1 MKKIILITTAVLC
14 MIALSCKK
22 KCTDEFIDP
31 NKIYNGE
38 VVRYYD
44 ACSSTGLNTPP
55 YLIRVSGYS
64 LDSFVTM
71 TLPNQY
77 RIEGKRIKF
86 KIAKDTINIRN
97 LFCNAFDVYPNL
109 KKIFD
114 ITE

>member
-1 MKKIILITTAVLC
+1 MKKILL
-14 MIALSCKK
+14 MSIAIISVYAYSCKK
-22 KCTDEFIDP
+22 KDETIDP

-38 VVRYYD
+38 VVKYYTD
-44 ACSSTGLNTPP
+44 CSSTGLNTPP

-64 LDSFVTM
+64 LDSFITM

-86 KIAKDTINIRN
+86 KIAEDTINNRN
-97 LFCNAFDVYPNL
+97 LFCNASIISPQL

-114 ITE
+114 ISE

>member
-1 MKKIILITTAVLC
+1 MKKILL
-14 MIALSCKK
+14 MSIAIISLYSYSCKK
-22 KCTDEFIDP
+22 KDETIDP

-86 KIAKDTINIRN
+86 KIAEDTINNRN

-109 KKIFD
+109 KRYLIYQNNY
-114 ITE
+114 

>member
-1 MKKIILITTAVLC
+1 MKNSILIFL
-14 MIALSCKK
+14 ALISIFFNACKK
-22 KCTDEFIDP
+22 KCEQVLDP

-86 KIAKDTINIRN
+86 KIAEDTINNRN
-97 LFCNAFDVYPNL
+97 LFCNAFDVYPNI